1 MDDTLRRTSFC
12 DDLRKTFLKHALIPL
27 TVAVLMVLLV
37 MGVSL
42 ISNVVST
49 CYEDATIVRE
59 QVNQIWEECS
69 SWLEDFSVM
78 IDMTRFSSQ
87 LDYRADVYT
96 EVYRFINTFD
106 IPPQLYLMD
115 DQYAILFSTEKNAS
129 VKETC
134 HSLLYWR
141 LIRNLQINNTDTA
154 ALLARSVDTEAETNA
169 YWLMGY
175 RLRDHA
181 GMTIG
186 YACFVLPRS
195 IVANISN
202 TLTSHT
208 IITDAFDRIYLSTMP
223 TCRVCLGKL
232 TIPLRGAKG
241 VVQYAGMPYYIH
253 QESLAIPGAT
263 LYTVQNCAGIVTM
276 LSLVIVLA
284 LIMFLA
290 IFVAAFFSLR
300 RSLNRKTKIFE
311 EITNACQ
318 LVQVGNLTTRLHAD
332 QYTEFA
338 VISDSYNQMLDSIQ
352 RLMEESVELAKETAV
367 SRIKQ
372 LESQFNPHF
381 LFNTLETVRYM
392 VRMNPE
398 AANAMILNMATLLRY
413 SIDTTNDVI
422 TLEQDMAFTHCYI
435 SIMKQRFGQRLQYEL
450 TLPDELRNARITKL
464 IAQPIIENCLKHCMD
479 KKESL
484 VVSVV
489 VQREGEDLTLAVRDN
504 GPGISKEVLD
514 MLHDHIHNPAK
525 RIRGHI
531 GLLNVHERLRLMYGD
546 KYGLEIASSEQGTE
560 IMLRFPY
567 QEYTT
572 LTLDG
577 GE

>member
-1 MDDTLRRTSFC
+1 MNDTPRRTSFC

-59 QVNQIWEECS
+59 QVNQVWEECS
-69 SWLEDFSVM
+69 SWLKDFSAM
-78 IDMTRFSSQ
+78 LDMTRFSSQ

-115 DQYAILFSTEKNAS
+115 DQYAILFSTEKNVS
-129 VKETC
+129 VKENC
-134 HSLLYWR
+134 QALLYWR
-141 LIRNLQINNTDTA
+141 LIRNLQINNTETA

-195 IVANISN
+195 IVANIAN

-208 IITDAFDRIYLSTMP
+208 IITDAFDRVYLSTMP

-352 RLMEESVELAKETAV
+352 HLMEESVELAKETAV

-514 MLHDHIHNPAK
+514 MLHDHINNPAK

-546 KYGLEIASSEQGTE
+546 KYGLEIASSKQGTE

>member
-49 CYEDATIVRE
+49 CYEDAAIVRE
-59 QVNQIWEECS
+59 QVDQVWEECS
-69 SWLEDFSVM
+69 TWLEDFSVM
-78 IDMTRFSSQ
+78 LDMTRFSSQ

-129 VKETC
+129 EKETC
-134 HSLLYWR
+134 QSLLYWR
-141 LIRNLQINNTDTA
+141 LIRNLQINDTDTA
-154 ALLARSVDTEAETNA
+154 ALLARSVDTEAEINA

-175 RLRDHA
+175 RLRDRA

-195 IVANISN
+195 IVAHFAS

-208 IITDAFDRIYLSTMP
+208 IITDAFDRVYLSTMP
-223 TCRVCLGKL
+223 TCRICLGKL
-232 TIPLRGAKG
+232 NSTLRNVEGL
-241 VVQYAGMPYYIH
+241 VQYAGAPHYIH
-253 QESLAIPGAT
+253 QETLAIPGGK
-263 LYTVQNCAGIVTM
+263 LYTIQNCSGIVTM
-276 LSLVIVLA
+276 LSLVILLA

-318 LVQVGNLTTRLHAD
+318 LVQVGDLTTRLHAD

-392 VRMNPE
+392 VKMNPE

-422 TLEQDMAFTHCYI
+422 TLEQDMAYTHCYI

-464 IAQPIIENCLKHCMD
+464 IAQPIIENCLKHCMGN
-479 KKESL
+479 KESL
-484 VVSVV
+484 FISVI
-489 VQREGEDLTLAVRDN
+489 VQRDGDDLTLAVRDN
-504 GPGISKEVLD
+504 GPGISEEVLD

-546 KYGLEIASSEQGTE
+546 RYGLEIASSKQGTE
-560 IMLRFPY
+560 IILRFPY
-567 QEYTT
+567 QENAT
-572 LTLDG
+572 LALDG